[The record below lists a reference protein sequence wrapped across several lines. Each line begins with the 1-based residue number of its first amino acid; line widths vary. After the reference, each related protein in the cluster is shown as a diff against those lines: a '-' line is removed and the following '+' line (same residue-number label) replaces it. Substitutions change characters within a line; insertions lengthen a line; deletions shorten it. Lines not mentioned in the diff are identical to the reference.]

1 MSNKKVGLVK
11 IVIASAMSSF
21 FLPPVFADQVIQD
34 DLISVGSLCVG
45 NDCNNG
51 EAFGFNTLR
60 LKENN
65 TRIRFY
71 DTSSSASFPSNDWQ
85 LTANDSSNGG
95 QNKFSIDD
103 IDSGRTPFTILSAA
117 PNNSFFVNSS
127 GFVGL
132 GTATPAMDLHMVSG
146 NSPTIRLDQN
156 GSGGWAAQ
164 QWDIG
169 GNEANFFIRDVIAN
183 KLPFKIEPKA
193 PTNALF
199 INASGNIGIG
209 TKTIDSNAQI
219 QASSGA
225 YLSNDG
231 AWIIPSRDELIE
243 NKTTITFASLAEAKS
258 KLNELTPIK
267 FNYKSGTGET
277 YAGFESSSLPDEAAM
292 TGNKGATA
300 MDVVALLTAIVKTQ
314 QETID
319 DQQTKIDDLVTRVT
333 ALEAK

>member
-34 DLISVGSLCVG
+34 DLISAGSLCVG
-45 NDCNNG
+45 YDCNNG
-51 EAFGFNTLR
+51 ESFGFNTLR

-71 DTSSSASFPSNDWQ
+71 DTSSSASFPTNDWQ

-193 PTNALF
+193 PTNEML
-199 INASGNIGIG
+199 
-209 TKTIDSNAQI
+209 
-219 QASSGA
+219 
-225 YLSNDG
+225 
-231 AWIIPSRDELIE
+231 
-243 NKTTITFASLAEAKS
+243 
-258 KLNELTPIK
+258 
-267 FNYKSGTGET
+267 
-277 YAGFESSSLPDEAAM
+277 
-292 TGNKGATA
+292 
-300 MDVVALLTAIVKTQ
+300 
-314 QETID
+314 
-319 DQQTKIDDLVTRVT
+319 
-333 ALEAK
+333 